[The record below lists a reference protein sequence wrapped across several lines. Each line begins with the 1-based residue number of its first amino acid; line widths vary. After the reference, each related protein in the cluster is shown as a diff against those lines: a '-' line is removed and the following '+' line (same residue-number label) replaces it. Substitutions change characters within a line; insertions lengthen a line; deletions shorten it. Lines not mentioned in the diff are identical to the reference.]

1 MSIIILLLLTFS
13 GGALGHTRNTD
24 NIAFFEAYLP
34 AGEYCAPRKPVTTTF
49 FFFSI
54 IEVRIS

>member
-1 MSIIILLLLTFS
+1 MFLMFISLPS
-13 GGALGHTRNTD
+13 GALGHTRNTD